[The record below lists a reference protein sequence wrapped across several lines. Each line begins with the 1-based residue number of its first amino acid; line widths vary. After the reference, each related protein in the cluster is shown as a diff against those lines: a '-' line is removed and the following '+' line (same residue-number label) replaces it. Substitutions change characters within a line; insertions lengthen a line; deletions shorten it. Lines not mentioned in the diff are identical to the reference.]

1 MDSILDIL
9 FFVFFSFEGL
19 ILLGIIFIIIGIF
32 LIIYNIMLYGII
44 FIILGVILIIA
55 GGLGS
60 HYRAK
65 RKLRKKHTPKV
76 VVEEGV
82 FHTELEER
90 IYNYLKENENKA
102 FTIKAIMNQLFSDS
116 PTEASK
122 ELVEQSLEN
131 LVKQGVIQRSQK
143 DAEIFYLY

>member
-1 MDSILDIL
+1 MSFGIL
-9 FFVFFSFEGL
+9 
-19 ILLGIIFIIIGIF
+19 
-32 LIIYNIMLYGII
+32 
-44 FIILGVILIIA
+44 FIILGGILIIA

-60 HYRAK
+60 HFQAK
-65 RKLRKKHTPKV
+65 RKLRKKHTPKIV
-76 VVEEGV
+76 LEEGV

-102 FTIKAIMNQLFSDS
+102 FTINAIMNQIFSDS

-131 LVKQGVIQRSQK
+131 LVKQGVIQRTQK
-143 DAEIFYLY
+143 DTEIFYLY

>member
-1 MDSILDIL
+1 LILFDIL
-9 FFVFFSFEGL
+9 
-19 ILLGIIFIIIGIF
+19 
-32 LIIYNIMLYGII
+32 LYGII
-44 FIILGVILIIA
+44 FLIIGVNLIIA

-82 FHTELEER
+82 FNTELEER

-102 FTIKAIMNQLFSDS
+102 FTIKAIINQLFSNS
-116 PTEASK
+116 PTEGSN
-122 ELVEQSLEN
+122 ELVEQTLEN
-131 LVKQGVIQRSQK
+131 LVKQGIIQRTQK
-143 DAEIFYLY
+143 DAEIYYLY